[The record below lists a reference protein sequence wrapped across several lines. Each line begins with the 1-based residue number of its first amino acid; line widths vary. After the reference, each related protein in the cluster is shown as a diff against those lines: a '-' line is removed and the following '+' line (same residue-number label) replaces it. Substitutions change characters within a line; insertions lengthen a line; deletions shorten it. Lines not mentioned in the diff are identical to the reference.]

1 MNLVIG
7 ILLFGLG
14 VITFF
19 AWLSDLV
26 PFFKGVV
33 VFSLL
38 GWGALAIV
46 IGASKL
52 RARAQ
57 FQRAKNDAPSPAES
71 ESEGA
76 SSEA

>member
-19 AWLSDLV
+19 AWLGDLV

-33 VFSLL
+33 VCSLL
-38 GWGALAIV
+38 GWGALAMV

-52 RARAQ
+52 RAKAQ
-57 FQRAKNDAPSPAES
+57 FQRSKNDAPSVAES
-71 ESEGA
+71 DVEGA
-76 SSEA
+76 SSDP